1 MVGGGA
7 AFYWLISTHKLERP
21 SDWLISLHK
30 RACGVEVGR
39 EQGGG
44 RLLKFLGEADE
55 STEISLGRAC
65 THAKPRD
72 LCTSLDYFTHIQSFV
87 SKASKAT
94 SGI

>member
-1 MVGGGA
+1 VVGVVGGGA
-7 AFYWLISTHKLERP
+7 AFYWLISTHELERP

-55 STEISLGRAC
+55 LTEIKSLRSV
-65 THAKPRD
+65 
-72 LCTSLDYFTHIQSFV
+72 L
-87 SKASKAT
+87 AT
-94 SGI
+94 

>member
-1 MVGGGA
+1 M
-7 AFYWLISTHKLERP
+7 AFYWLISTHELERP

-55 STEISLGRAC
+55 STEIIDDGSGRVLH
-65 THAKPRD
+65 TRF
-72 LCTSLDYFTHIQSFV
+72 LLT
-87 SKASKAT
+87 
-94 SGI
+94 

>member
-1 MVGGGA
+1 MVGVVKGSV
-7 AFYWLISTHKLERP
+7 AFYWLISTYELERP

-55 STEISLGRAC
+55 STKIILNVYLVIYLGLA
-65 THAKPRD
+65 P
-72 LCTSLDYFTHIQSFV
+72 L
-87 SKASKAT
+87 
-94 SGI
+94 

>member
-1 MVGGGA
+1 VAGVVEGGA
-7 AFYWLISTHKLERP
+7 AFYWLISTHELKRP

-55 STEISLGRAC
+55 STEISHITRRYPM
-65 THAKPRD
+65 HAYSAISTT
-72 LCTSLDYFTHIQSFV
+72 L
-87 SKASKAT
+87 
-94 SGI
+94 